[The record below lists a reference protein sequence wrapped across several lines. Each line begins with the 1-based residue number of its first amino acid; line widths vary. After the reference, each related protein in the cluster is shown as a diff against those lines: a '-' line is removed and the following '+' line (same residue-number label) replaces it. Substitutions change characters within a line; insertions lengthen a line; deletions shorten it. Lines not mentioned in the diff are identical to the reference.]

1 MKALSMPY
9 TFRKGLISNTLIS
22 MLLAFAGIESC
33 RHFNIQNMQMRFT
46 PATLQRVYVDDGG
59 EDSQV

>member
-1 MKALSMPY
+1 MPY
-9 TFRKGLISNTLIS
+9 TFRKGFISNTLIS
-22 MLLAFAGIESC
+22 MLLAFIGIESC

-59 EDSQV
+59 KIARYK